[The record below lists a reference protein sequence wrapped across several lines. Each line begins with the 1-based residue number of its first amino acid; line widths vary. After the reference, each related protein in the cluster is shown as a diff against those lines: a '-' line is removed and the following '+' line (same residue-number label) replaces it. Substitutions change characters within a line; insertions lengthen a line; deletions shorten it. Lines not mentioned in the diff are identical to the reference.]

1 MTEDYTPPRRI
12 RTAFMIYSEH
22 RREEILEEN
31 PQISQ
36 EDLLREIAKSWAH
49 LDNDM
54 KQRFSEE
61 AARDKDRY
69 CNELKTLPVS

>member
-54 KQRFSEE
+54 K
-61 AARDKDRY
+61 
-69 CNELKTLPVS
+69 